1 MHADRAR
8 RSCSSLGNIPKNC
21 GVQSD
26 MAMNLGGGSRAEIN
40 ITPLIDVLLV
50 LIIIFMII
58 QPAASKGLDATA
70 PQPSSGAP
78 APPARTIVVQLSAD
92 GSLQIN
98 QETVAADQLGARLFE
113 IFKARAEKVC
123 FIRADPG
130 MEFQEVAKVIE
141 MVRDAGV
148 VHVGLLGGNSN

>member
-1 MHADRAR
+1 
-8 RSCSSLGNIPKNC
+8 
-21 GVQSD
+21 
-26 MAMNLGGGSRAEIN
+26 MAMVVGGHSRADIN

-58 QPAASKGLDATA
+58 QPAASKGLDAMA
-70 PQPSSGAP
+70 PQPSPGAP
-78 APPARTIVVQLSAD
+78 RAPVRTIVVQLSQD

-98 QETVAADQLGARLFE
+98 QEIVAAERLGVRLFE

-130 MEFQEVAKVIE
+130 IEFQEVAKLIE
-141 MVRDAGV
+141 TARDAGV
-148 VHVGLLGGNSN
+148 TQVGLLGGNSK